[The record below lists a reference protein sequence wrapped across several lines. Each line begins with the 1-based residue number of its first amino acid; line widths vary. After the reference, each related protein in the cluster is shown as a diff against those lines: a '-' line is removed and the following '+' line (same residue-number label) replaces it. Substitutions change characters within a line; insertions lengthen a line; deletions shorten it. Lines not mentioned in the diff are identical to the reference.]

1 MPHRVLAFLCKKPSL
16 STSEFI
22 SYYETKHIPLI
33 VALSGETLPTTYKRR
48 YTHRD
53 ESLQAEAAGP
63 FGVMV
68 SPTDGGAGIDFDVM
82 TELVF
87 ASLEARQAWTARIGR
102 DGGAQKILE
111 DEERFLDRGRTRACV
126 IEEFVTSD
134 EK

>member
-1 MPHRVLAFLCKKPSL
+1 MPYRILAFLCKKPSL

-33 VALSGETLPTTYKRR
+33 ISLSGDTLPSTYKRR

-53 ESLQAEAAGP
+53 KSLQPEAADS
-63 FGVMV
+63 FGVML
-68 SPTDGGAGIDFDVM
+68 PPADGGPDIDCDVI

-87 ASLEARQAWTARIGR
+87 DSLEARDAWIGR
-102 DGGAQKILE
+102 VNSEGNGERIRD

-126 IEEFVTSD
+126 VEEFGT